1 MLHRI
6 RLAMR
11 SGSFE
16 KMEGETEADETFVGG
31 LAKFMHKKRRKSAVT
46 GTGGS
51 GKAVVMGIL
60 ERKGKRKTSRVR
72 ARVMPNTQR
81 ETLHREI
88 RDAVEL
94 GSRVNTD
101 AWAAYR
107 GLSPDYVH
115 KVVDHAVE
123 YVRGT
128 VHTNGLENFWSLL
141 KRTIKGTYVSVE
153 AFHLGRYL
161 DEQGFRF
168 NEREGVDADRFKTV
182 LSSVMGKRLTY
193 RELTGNDQAPQT
205 SS

>member
-1 MLHRI
+1 MQT
-6 RLAMR
+6 
-11 SGSFE
+11 GSFE
-16 KMEGETEADETFVGG
+16 KMAGETEADETFIGG

-51 GKAVVMGIL
+51 GKSVVMGIL

-72 ARVMPNTQR
+72 ARVMPNIQR
-81 ETLHREI
+81 DTLHREI
-88 RDAVEL
+88 REAVEP

-115 KVVDHAVE
+115 EVVDHAVE

-153 AFHLGRYL
+153 PFHLFRYL
-161 DEQGFRF
+161 DEQAFRF
-168 NEREGVDADRFKTV
+168 NEREDNDSGRFWNV
-182 LSSVMGKRLTY
+182 LSSVSGRRLTY
-193 RELTGNDQAPQT
+193 RQLIGDEAEQAPPN
-205 SS
+205 